1 MAVTTRLTWNE
12 ERSFQKLLG
21 NVSLRLLCKSS
32 VHGDDIAEM
41 QNRCRCQGSTI
52 TVIYHS
58 DSIFG
63 IFMLGHSSEQSKSF
77 IEPDAS
83 FFFSL
88 QKDETMEM
96 KSVFLNSTV
105 TSNSKS
111 LIFNFSSY
119 DNKFLSLNFS
129 KRCINIPRSLKEKLR
144 AKSDSNFSKKGG
156 IMFLEAEL
164 RGKSDSDSPYLEC
177 EVFRVEGIKDETGY
191 INRITRAT
199 QHRNSLLA
207 DVRAYSPFANLV
219 SEIRILLL
227 GPVGSGKSSF
237 FNSVKSIFQGHL
249 TRQAIV
255 GSDVTSITEQ
265 YRIYSIKD
273 GKNGQ
278 SLPFML
284 CDSMGLD
291 ENEGVGLCVDDIP
304 HILKG
309 CVPDRY
315 EFSPH
320 KPITPKHPTFITS
333 PSLKDRIH
341 CVAFV
346 FDINSMDNLSS
357 KMMVKFKQIQKE
369 VINCGVAQVALLT
382 KVKNCNEVLQD
393 NFLKMNKAM
402 ISQSQIQNANRRLG
416 IPLSRILV
424 VENYASE
431 REMDPLKDILIL
443 SALKQMFR
451 AADDFLE
458 DLHLE

>member
-1 MAVTTRLTWNE
+1 MAVTTRWTWNE

-21 NVSLRLLCKSS
+21 NVSLRLLYKSS

-63 IFMLGHSSEQSKSF
+63 IFMLGHSSEMSKSF
-77 IEPDAS
+77 IEPNAS

-105 TSNSKS
+105 TSN
-111 LIFNFSSY
+111 
-119 DNKFLSLNFS
+119 
-129 KRCINIPRSLKEKLR
+129 R
-144 AKSDSNFSKKGG
+144 
-156 IMFLEAEL
+156 
-164 RGKSDSDSPYLEC
+164 
-177 EVFRVEGIKDETGY
+177 IKDETGY

-265 YRIYSIKD
+265 
-273 GKNGQ
+273 
-278 SLPFML
+278 
-284 CDSMGLD
+284 
-291 ENEGVGLCVDDIP
+291 
-304 HILKG
+304 
-309 CVPDRY
+309 
-315 EFSPH
+315 FSPH

-357 KMMVKFKQIQKE
+357 KMMVKFKQIQRE

-431 REMDPLKDILIL
+431 REMDLLKDILIL
-443 SALKQMFR
+443 SALKQMFQ

>member
-1 MAVTTRLTWNE
+1 MAVTTTLTWNE

-21 NVSLRLLCKSS
+21 NVSLRLLYKSS
-32 VHGDDIAEM
+32 VHGENTVEM
-41 QNRCRCQGSTI
+41 QNRCRCQGPI
-52 TVIYHS
+52 VTVIYHS
-58 DSIFG
+58 HNIFG
-63 IFMLGHSSEQSKSF
+63 IFMLGHSSEKSKSF
-77 IEPDAS
+77 IEPNES

-88 QKDETMEM
+88 QKNETMEM
-96 KSVFLNSTV
+96 KTVVLNSTV
-105 TSNSKS
+105 TISYNTSE
-111 LIFNFSSY
+111 FNISSY
-119 DNKFLSLNFS
+119 DKQYLVLNFHR
-129 KRCINIPRSLKEKLR
+129 KRICIARV
-144 AKSDSNFSKKGG
+144 
-156 IMFLEAEL
+156 LEQEL
-164 RGKSDSDSPYLEC
+164 RVKCNPMFPRLEC
-177 EVFRVEGIKDETGY
+177 EVFRVEGIKDEAGY

-207 DVRAYSPFANLV
+207 DVRAYSPYADLV

-227 GPVGSGKSSF
+227 GPAGSGKSSF

-273 GKNGQ
+273 GKDGQ

-291 ENEGVGLCVDDIP
+291 EEEGVGLCVDDIP

-315 EFSPH
+315 KFSPQ

-341 CVAFV
+341 CVAYV
-346 FDINSMDNLSS
+346 FDINSTDNLSP
-357 KMMVKFKQIQKE
+357 KMMAKLKQIQKE

-382 KVKNCNEVLQD
+382 KVNNCNEVLQD

-402 ISQSQIQNANRRLG
+402 ISQSQIQNVNKILG

-424 VENYASE
+424 VENYASG

-451 AADDFLE
+451 AVDDFLE
-458 DLHLE
+458 DLLLE

>member
-1 MAVTTRLTWNE
+1 
-12 ERSFQKLLG
+12 
-21 NVSLRLLCKSS
+21 
-32 VHGDDIAEM
+32 M
-41 QNRCRCQGSTI
+41 QNRCRCQGPI
-52 TVIYHS
+52 VTVIYHS
-58 DSIFG
+58 HNIFG
-63 IFMLGHSSEQSKSF
+63 IFMLGHSSEKSKSF
-77 IEPDAS
+77 IEPNES

-88 QKDETMEM
+88 QKNETMEM
-96 KSVFLNSTV
+96 KTVVLNSTV
-105 TSNSKS
+105 TISYNTSE
-111 LIFNFSSY
+111 FNISSY
-119 DNKFLSLNFS
+119 DKQYLVLNFHR
-129 KRCINIPRSLKEKLR
+129 KRICIARV
-144 AKSDSNFSKKGG
+144 
-156 IMFLEAEL
+156 LEQEL
-164 RGKSDSDSPYLEC
+164 RVKCNPMFPRLEC
-177 EVFRVEGIKDETGY
+177 EVFRVEGIKDEAGY

-207 DVRAYSPFANLV
+207 DVRAYSPYADLV

-227 GPVGSGKSSF
+227 GPAGSGKSSF

-273 GKNGQ
+273 GKDGQ

-291 ENEGVGLCVDDIP
+291 EEEGVGLCVDDIP

-315 EFSPH
+315 KFSPQ

-341 CVAFV
+341 CVAYV
-346 FDINSMDNLSS
+346 FDINSTDNLSP
-357 KMMVKFKQIQKE
+357 KMMAKLKQIKKE

-382 KVKNCNEVLQD
+382 KVNNCNEVLQD

-402 ISQSQIQNANRRLG
+402 ISQSQIQNVNKILG
-416 IPLSRILV
+416 IPLSRILRICFLSKQIQLQ
-424 VENYASE
+424 ECSSSASI
-431 REMDPLKDILIL
+431 DLIQTLGPSWSCQQPL
-443 SALKQMFR
+443 
-451 AADDFLE
+451 
-458 DLHLE
+458 

>member
-1 MAVTTRLTWNE
+1 MAVTTTLTWNG

-21 NVSLRLLCKSS
+21 NVSLRLLYKSS
-32 VHGDDIAEM
+32 VHGENTVEM
-41 QNRCRCQGSTI
+41 QNRCRCQGPI
-52 TVIYHS
+52 VTVIYHS
-58 DSIFG
+58 NNIFG
-63 IFMLGHSSEQSKSF
+63 IFMLGHSSEKSKSF
-77 IEPDAS
+77 IEPNDS

-88 QKDETMEM
+88 QKNETMEM
-96 KSVFLNSTV
+96 KTVVLNSTV
-105 TSNSKS
+105 TISYNTSEFNISSNDKQY
-111 LIFNFSSY
+111 LV
-119 DNKFLSLNFS
+119 LNFS
-129 KRCINIPRSLKEKLR
+129 TKCICIARV
-144 AKSDSNFSKKGG
+144 
-156 IMFLEAEL
+156 LEQEL
-164 RGKSDSDSPYLEC
+164 RVKCNPMFSSLEC
-177 EVFRVEGIKDETGY
+177 EVFRVEGIKDEAGY

-199 QHRNSLLA
+199 QHRNRLLA
-207 DVRAYSPFANLV
+207 DVRAYSPYADLV

-291 ENEGVGLCVDDIP
+291 EEEGVGLCVDDIP

-315 EFSPH
+315 EFSPQ

-341 CVAFV
+341 CVAYV
-346 FDINSMDNLSS
+346 FDINSMDNLSP
-357 KMMVKFKQIQKE
+357 KMMAKLKQIQKE

-382 KVKNCNEVLQD
+382 KVNNCNEVLQD
-393 NFLKMNKAM
+393 NFLKMNKTM
-402 ISQSQIQNANRRLG
+402 ISQSQIQNVNKILG

-424 VENYASE
+424 IENYASG

-451 AADDFLE
+451 AVDDFLE
-458 DLHLE
+458 DLLLE

>member
-1 MAVTTRLTWNE
+1 MVT
-12 ERSFQKLLG
+12 
-21 NVSLRLLCKSS
+21 
-32 VHGDDIAEM
+32 
-41 QNRCRCQGSTI
+41 
-52 TVIYHS
+52 
-58 DSIFG
+58 
-63 IFMLGHSSEQSKSF
+63 
-77 IEPDAS
+77 
-83 FFFSL
+83 
-88 QKDETMEM
+88 
-96 KSVFLNSTV
+96 
-105 TSNSKS
+105 
-111 LIFNFSSY
+111 FNQT
-119 DNKFLSLNFS
+119 
-129 KRCINIPRSLKEKLR
+129 SLKIVIPCL
-144 AKSDSNFSKKGG
+144 FP
-156 IMFLEAEL
+156 L
-164 RGKSDSDSPYLEC
+164 
-177 EVFRVEGIKDETGY
+177 GIKDEAGY

-199 QHRNSLLA
+199 QHRNRLLA
-207 DVRAYSPFANLV
+207 DVRAYSPYADLV

-291 ENEGVGLCVDDIP
+291 EEEGVGLCVDDIP

-315 EFSPH
+315 EFSPQ

-341 CVAFV
+341 CVAYV
-346 FDINSMDNLSS
+346 FDINSMDNLSP
-357 KMMVKFKQIQKE
+357 KMMAKLKQIQKE

-382 KVKNCNEVLQD
+382 KVNNCNEVLQD
-393 NFLKMNKAM
+393 NFLKMNKTM
-402 ISQSQIQNANRRLG
+402 ISQSQIQNVNKILG

-424 VENYASE
+424 IENYASG

-451 AADDFLE
+451 AVDDFLE
-458 DLHLE
+458 DLLLE

>member
-1 MAVTTRLTWNE
+1 MAVTTTLTWNG

-21 NVSLRLLCKSS
+21 NVSLRLLYKSS
-32 VHGDDIAEM
+32 VHGENTVEM
-41 QNRCRCQGSTI
+41 QNRCRCQGPI
-52 TVIYHS
+52 VTVIYHS
-58 DSIFG
+58 NNIFG
-63 IFMLGHSSEQSKSF
+63 IFMLGHSSEKSKSF
-77 IEPDAS
+77 IEPNDS

-88 QKDETMEM
+88 QKNETMEM
-96 KSVFLNSTV
+96 KTVVLNSTV
-105 TSNSKS
+105 TISYNTSEFNISSNDKQY
-111 LIFNFSSY
+111 LV
-119 DNKFLSLNFS
+119 LNFS
-129 KRCINIPRSLKEKLR
+129 TKCICIARV
-144 AKSDSNFSKKGG
+144 
-156 IMFLEAEL
+156 LEQEL
-164 RGKSDSDSPYLEC
+164 RVKCNPVFSSLEC
-177 EVFRVEGIKDETGY
+177 EVFRVEGIKDEAGY

-199 QHRNSLLA
+199 QHRNRLLA
-207 DVRAYSPFANLV
+207 DVRAYSPYADLV

-291 ENEGVGLCVDDIP
+291 EEEGVGLCVDDIP

-315 EFSPH
+315 EFSPQ

-341 CVAFV
+341 CVAYV
-346 FDINSMDNLSS
+346 FDINSMDNLSP
-357 KMMVKFKQIQKE
+357 KMMAKLKQIQKE

-382 KVKNCNEVLQD
+382 KVNNCNEVLQD
-393 NFLKMNKAM
+393 NFLKMNKTM
-402 ISQSQIQNANRRLG
+402 ISQSQIQNVNKILG

-424 VENYASE
+424 IENYASG

-451 AADDFLE
+451 AVDDFLE
-458 DLHLE
+458 DLLLE

>member
-1 MAVTTRLTWNE
+1 MAVTTTLTWNG

-21 NVSLRLLCKSS
+21 NVSLRLLYKSS
-32 VHGDDIAEM
+32 VHGENTVEM
-41 QNRCRCQGSTI
+41 QNRCCCQGPI
-52 TVIYHS
+52 VTVIYHS
-58 DSIFG
+58 NNIFG
-63 IFMLGHSSEQSKSF
+63 IFMRGHSSEKSKSF
-77 IEPDAS
+77 IEPNDS

-88 QKDETMEM
+88 QKNETVEM
-96 KSVFLNSTV
+96 KTVVLNSTV
-105 TSNSKS
+105 TISYNTSE
-111 LIFNFSSY
+111 FNISIKCNPMFSS
-119 DNKFLSLNFS
+119 
-129 KRCINIPRSLKEKLR
+129 
-144 AKSDSNFSKKGG
+144 
-156 IMFLEAEL
+156 
-164 RGKSDSDSPYLEC
+164 LEC
-177 EVFRVEGIKDETGY
+177 EVFRVEGIKDEAGY

-199 QHRNSLLA
+199 QHRNRLLA
-207 DVRAYSPFANLV
+207 DVRAYSPYADLV

-291 ENEGVGLCVDDIP
+291 EEEGVGLCVDDIP

-315 EFSPH
+315 EFSPQ

-341 CVAFV
+341 CVAYV
-346 FDINSMDNLSS
+346 FDINSMDNLSP
-357 KMMVKFKQIQKE
+357 KMMAKLKQIQKE

-382 KVKNCNEVLQD
+382 KVNNCNEVLQD
-393 NFLKMNKAM
+393 NFLNMNKAM
-402 ISQSQIQNANRRLG
+402 ISQSQIQNVNKILG

-424 VENYASE
+424 VENYASG

-451 AADDFLE
+451 AVDDFLE
-458 DLHLE
+458 DLLLE

>member
-1 MAVTTRLTWNE
+1 MAVTTKLTWNE

-21 NVSLRLLCKSS
+21 NVSLRLLYKSS
-32 VHGDDIAEM
+32 VHGENTVEM
-41 QNRCRCQGSTI
+41 QNRCRCQGPTV

-58 DSIFG
+58 NNIFG
-63 IFMLGHSSEQSKSF
+63 IFMLGHSSEKSESF
-77 IEPDAS
+77 IEPNAF

-88 QKDETMEM
+88 QKNETMEM
-96 KSVFLNSTV
+96 KTVVLNSTV
-105 TSNSKS
+105 TISYKT
-111 LIFNFSSY
+111 LIFNISSY
-119 DNKFLSLNFS
+119 DKRYLVLNFS
-129 KRCINIPRSLKEKLR
+129 KKCIDI
-144 AKSDSNFSKKGG
+144 AKV
-156 IMFLEAEL
+156 LEEEL
-164 RGKSDSDSPYLEC
+164 RVTCDLRSTHLEC
-177 EVFRVEGIKDETGY
+177 EVFRVAGIKDEGGY

-199 QHRNSLLA
+199 QHRNRLLA
-207 DVRAYSPFANLV
+207 DVRAYSPYADLV

-291 ENEGVGLCVDDIP
+291 EREGVGLCVDDIP
-304 HILKG
+304 HLLKG

-315 EFSPH
+315 EFSPQ

-341 CVAFV
+341 CVAYV
-346 FDINSMDNLSS
+346 FDINSVDNLSS
-357 KMMVKFKQIQKE
+357 KMMAKLKQIQKE

-382 KVKNCNEVLQD
+382 KVNNCNEVLQD
-393 NFLKMNKAM
+393 NFLKMNKTM
-402 ISQSQIQNANRRLG
+402 ISQSQIQKINKFLG

-451 AADDFLE
+451 AVDDFLE
-458 DLHLE
+458 DFLLE

>member
-1 MAVTTRLTWNE
+1 MAVTTRWTWNE

-21 NVSLRLLCKSS
+21 NVSLRLLYKSS

-63 IFMLGHSSEQSKSF
+63 IFMLGHSSEMSKSF
-77 IEPDAS
+77 IEPNAS

-119 DNKFLSLNFS
+119 DNKYLSLNFS

-164 RGKSDSDSPYLEC
+164 RPKSDSDSPYLEC

-265 YRIYSIKD
+265 
-273 GKNGQ
+273 
-278 SLPFML
+278 
-284 CDSMGLD
+284 
-291 ENEGVGLCVDDIP
+291 
-304 HILKG
+304 
-309 CVPDRY
+309 
-315 EFSPH
+315 FSPH

-357 KMMVKFKQIQKE
+357 KMMVKFKQIQRE

-431 REMDPLKDILIL
+431 REMDLLKDILIL
-443 SALKQMFR
+443 SALKQMFQ

>member
-1 MAVTTRLTWNE
+1 MAVTTRWTWNE

-21 NVSLRLLCKSS
+21 NVSLRLLYKSS

-58 DSIFG
+58 DSIF
-63 IFMLGHSSEQSKSF
+63 
-77 IEPDAS
+77 
-83 FFFSL
+83 
-88 QKDETMEM
+88 
-96 KSVFLNSTV
+96 
-105 TSNSKS
+105 
-111 LIFNFSSY
+111 
-119 DNKFLSLNFS
+119 
-129 KRCINIPRSLKEKLR
+129 
-144 AKSDSNFSKKGG
+144 
-156 IMFLEAEL
+156 
-164 RGKSDSDSPYLEC
+164 
-177 EVFRVEGIKDETGY
+177 GIKDETGY

-265 YRIYSIKD
+265 
-273 GKNGQ
+273 
-278 SLPFML
+278 
-284 CDSMGLD
+284 
-291 ENEGVGLCVDDIP
+291 
-304 HILKG
+304 
-309 CVPDRY
+309 
-315 EFSPH
+315 FSPH

-357 KMMVKFKQIQKE
+357 KMMVKFKQIQRE

-431 REMDPLKDILIL
+431 REMDLLKDILIL
-443 SALKQMFR
+443 SALKQMFQ

>member
-1 MAVTTRLTWNE
+1 MAVTTRLTWNTE
-12 ERSFQKLLG
+12 SFQKLLG
-21 NVSLRLLCKSS
+21 NVSLRLPYKSS
-32 VHGDDIAEM
+32 VHGNFIAEM

-58 DSIFG
+58 DNIFG
-63 IFMLGHSSEQSKSF
+63 IFMLGHSSEMSKSF
-77 IEPDAS
+77 IEPNIS

-96 KSVFLNSTV
+96 KSVFLNST
-105 TSNSKS
+105 N
-111 LIFNFSSY
+111 
-119 DNKFLSLNFS
+119 NKCLSLNFS
-129 KRCINIPRSLKEKLR
+129 KRCIDIPRFLKEKLR
-144 AKSDSNFSKKGG
+144 AKSDSDF
-156 IMFLEAEL
+156 
-164 RGKSDSDSPYLEC
+164 PYLEC
-177 EVFRVEGIKDETGY
+177 EVFRVEGIKEETGY
-191 INRITRAT
+191 INRISRAT

-207 DVRAYSPFANLV
+207 DVRAYSPYADLV

-291 ENEGVGLCVDDIP
+291 ENEGVDLCVDDIP

-315 EFSPH
+315 KFSPH

-402 ISQSQIQNANRRLG
+402 ISRSQIQNANRRLG

-443 SALKQMFR
+443 SAPKQMFR
-451 AADDFLE
+451 AADDFFFFFFADDFLE
-458 DLHLE
+458 DLPLV

>member
-1 MAVTTRLTWNE
+1 MAVTTTLTWNG

-21 NVSLRLLCKSS
+21 NVSLRLLYKSS
-32 VHGDDIAEM
+32 VHGENTVEM
-41 QNRCRCQGSTI
+41 QNRCRCQGPI
-52 TVIYHS
+52 VTVIYHS
-58 DSIFG
+58 NNIFG
-63 IFMLGHSSEQSKSF
+63 IFMLGHSSEKSKSF
-77 IEPDAS
+77 IEPNDS

-88 QKDETMEM
+88 QKNETMEM
-96 KSVFLNSTV
+96 KTVVLNSTV
-105 TSNSKS
+105 TISYNTSEFNISSNDKQY
-111 LIFNFSSY
+111 LV
-119 DNKFLSLNFS
+119 LNFS
-129 KRCINIPRSLKEKLR
+129 TKCICIARV
-144 AKSDSNFSKKGG
+144 
-156 IMFLEAEL
+156 LEQEL
-164 RGKSDSDSPYLEC
+164 RVKCNPVFSSLEC
-177 EVFRVEGIKDETGY
+177 EVFRVEGIKDEAGY

-199 QHRNSLLA
+199 QHRNRLLA
-207 DVRAYSPFANLV
+207 DVRAYSPYADLV

-291 ENEGVGLCVDDIP
+291 EEEGVGLCVDDIP

-315 EFSPH
+315 EFSPQ

-341 CVAFV
+341 CVAYV
-346 FDINSMDNLSS
+346 FDINSMDNLSP
-357 KMMVKFKQIQKE
+357 KMMAKLKQIQKE

-382 KVKNCNEVLQD
+382 KVNNCNEVLQD
-393 NFLKMNKAM
+393 NFLNMNKAM
-402 ISQSQIQNANRRLG
+402 ISQSQIQNVNKILG

-424 VENYASE
+424 VENYASG

-451 AADDFLE
+451 AVDDFLE
-458 DLHLE
+458 DLLLE